1 MENENEARAPYN
13 FVPFSDGVLEYR
25 EELPAHNIL
34 DPALKTGE
42 IHVCM
47 TAQTPV
53 FVSDGKKE
61 PHFFKDMEGR
71 YVLPGSTVR
80 GMVRA
85 NMQVLGF
92 GVTLPGEDMED
103 RRLYYR
109 EFAAS
114 KDALRFALKDHYK
127 NKNALNI
134 ESGTTFSGHHYSN
147 PRNVRTGYLQKS
159 ASGGYEILPAQY
171 YRVTKDFLT
180 RAGLGECHAEAFPVD
195 YKEDCGEITFIRRAA
210 ESDKPA
216 PGTNRGML
224 LCPGVDTGGDGT
236 SPNRKTG
243 KIKPPAHRYVFGEVS
258 KYDVARPIPKE
269 DEISYRMDWEYRKND
284 LKGGS
289 QIEGRKILYDPNF
302 WALPEHPGEKKPVF
316 YLSYLGHIYF
326 GMTRFPRLGYDH
338 TLAEGLPY
346 QHRKVA
352 KNGYYPYD
360 YIRAILGYAGDQKS
374 YRSRVSFRDFRAVGS
389 PQEEGPVTTIPGG
402 PKPSWFAAYTVD
414 GKHYNENNFRLSG
427 QKRYWMKETAKA
439 VEPPN
444 DNENYKREL
453 RPLPTGTVFRGVIRY
468 KNLRPHELGLLLWAL
483 RLEDGCF
490 QSVGMGKNFGYG
502 RMNLEIERLWE
513 YDMGALYQDLAAG
526 PAEAE
531 AEAVETY
538 IKRYQNFARNALGE
552 SGPIREL
559 SEIKDF
565 FYLCSKIQP
574 DSVAGY
580 MQIGDKKKG
589 LRNEY
594 QNLKLPLPT
603 VADFREPEEIAQ
615 RMDERAKQK
624 AAEDEQKRK
633 QEAEELQGLS
643 MEELVRRFNQ
653 KNKGH

>member
-1 MENENEARAPYN
+1 MATRAPYN
-13 FVPFSDGVLEYR
+13 FVPFSDRVLVCR

-109 EFAAS
+109 EFSAG
-114 KDALRFALKDHYK
+114 KNTLRRALKDHY
-127 NKNALNI
+127 KNALNI

-147 PRNVRTGYLQKS
+147 LRNVRTGYLQKS

-195 YKEDCGEITFIRRAA
+195 YKEDRGEITFIRRAA

-216 PGTNRGML
+216 PGTKRGML

-236 SPNRKTG
+236 SPNRETKE
-243 KIKPPAHRYVFGEVS
+243 IKPPAHRYVFGEVS
-258 KYDVARPIPKE
+258 KYAVTVPIPKE
-269 DEISYRMDWEYRKND
+269 DEISYRVDWEYRKND

-289 QIEGRKILYDPNF
+289 KIGERKIQYNPNF
-302 WALPEHPGEKKPVF
+302 WALPEPGDKKPVF

-326 GMTRFPRLGYDH
+326 GMSRMLRLGYDH

-346 QHRKVA
+346 RHREVA
-352 KNGYYPYD
+352 KSENYPYD
-360 YIRAILGYAGDQKS
+360 YIRAILGYAGDKKS
-374 YRSRVSFRDFRAVGS
+374 YRSRVSFCDFRAVGS
-389 PQEEGPVTTIPGG
+389 PQEEGPIAAIPGG
-402 PKPSWFAAYTVD
+402 PKPSWFAAYTVH

-427 QKRYWMKETAKA
+427 QKRYWMKQEANPVK
-439 VEPPN
+439 PPN
-444 DNENYKREL
+444 DNENYKHEL
-453 RPLPTGTVFRGVIRY
+453 RPLPTGTVFHGVIRY

-483 RLEDGCF
+483 RLEDKCY
-490 QSVGMGKNFGYG
+490 QSVGTGKNFGYG
-502 RMNLEIERLWE
+502 RMTLKVERLWE
-513 YDMGALYQDLAAG
+513 YDMNALYQDLAAG
-526 PAEAE
+526 PAEFE
-531 AEAVETY
+531 TGVVETY
-538 IKRYQNFARNALGE
+538 IKRYQDFARNALGE
-552 SGPIREL
+552 SCPIREL
-559 SEIKDF
+559 PEIKDF

-574 DSVAGY
+574 DSVAEY
-580 MQIGDKKKG
+580 MHIGDKEKKQE
-589 LRNEY
+589 NEY
-594 QNLKLPLPT
+594 QNLKLPLLT

-615 RMDERAKQK
+615 RMEERAKQK
-624 AAEDEQKRK
+624 AAEAERERQQKVKERQDELNKRRK
-633 QEAEELQGLS
+633 WSNAI
-643 MEELVRRFNQ
+643 
-653 KNKGH
+653 